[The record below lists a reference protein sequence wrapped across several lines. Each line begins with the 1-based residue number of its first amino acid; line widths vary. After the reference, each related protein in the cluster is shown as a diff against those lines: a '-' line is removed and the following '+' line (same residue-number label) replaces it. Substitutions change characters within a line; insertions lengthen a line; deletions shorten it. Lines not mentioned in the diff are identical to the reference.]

1 MLLIDAIRVTWPDLE
16 WTNIVVAF
24 VTIAVTYTIF
34 AMMGFG
40 SALIAA
46 PVLALRIPLTSVV
59 PLLAVLDL
67 TAALV
72 NIGRLGSKVDRSEI
86 LRLAPLM
93 ACGSAAGIFLLF
105 SASPRL
111 MLLGLGVFVI
121 GYSLYRLFFHLN
133 PATFR
138 RIGSLPL
145 ASLADCSAACSA
157 AANSSSRS
165 I

>member
-1 MLLIDAIRVTWPDLE
+1 MLLIDAIRATWPDLE
-16 WTNIVVAF
+16 WTNFVVAF

-72 NIGRLGSKVDRSEI
+72 NIGATLAARSTEARFCDWRRLWHV
-86 LRLAPLM
+86 
-93 ACGSAAGIFLLF
+93 AAQP
-105 SASPRL
+105 A
-111 MLLGLGVFVI
+111 
-121 GYSLYRLFFHLN
+121 YFF
-133 PATFR
+133 
-138 RIGSLPL
+138 
-145 ASLADCSAACSA
+145 CSAP
-157 AANSSSRS
+157 RPG
-165 I
+165 